1 MNAKTKKTIIIV
13 GASTLIGFL
22 GDIIM
27 YSLATSK
34 GQKFKVNIPKGRALA
49 QVIVVGF
56 VTGVIVDY
64 AVNIIIESQ
73 KSNAEKSL
81 DKLAKQDLKRI
92 ESGDL
97 KETIANEIIWT

>member
-34 GQKFKVNIPKGRALA
+34 GQKFKVTIPKGRALA

-81 DKLAKQDLKRI
+81 DKLAKEDLKRI

>member
-81 DKLAKQDLKRI
+81 DKLAKEDLKRI